1 VKRLAA
7 AIKLKTGWP
16 YTTAILFANKH
27 LDRARLMVAD
37 GEQATLEG
45 ALLELAARADA

>member
-7 AIKLKTGWP
+7 AIKLKTGWS

-45 ALLELAARADA
+45 AMLELAARVDS